1 LRDRTF
7 VDLLPLLACFAV
19 ISLAVALA
27 GMPLN
32 HDCALLLQCGRLVTE
47 GSIPYVDH
55 VESNLHMAQYIHA
68 VPVLLSNALGIHTW
82 ILFPAGVLLLTIASA
97 LSVYGLLGRTGEV
110 LPPGAA
116 ALTACMIPLLSM
128 WVYLQGEFG
137 QREHLFLLVW
147 VPFLL
152 LRLSGRRRG
161 PSWTGFAVLAGFLTG
176 IMMLCKPTFLA
187 LVLLTEGWILFRTGN
202 PRSLIRTE
210 MVAMYCALV
219 LFGLHLVLLPGGPRS
234 PFFTLYLPMLASGYG
249 AYNVQAADLI
259 RHRRAFWAC
268 LTAAMLLAAALR
280 GRTPGRTWLLLQ
292 TLLVA
297 SVLALLSY
305 ILQHKGWQYQ
315 LIPAFGLSLIL
326 LGSSTGVLLDRFVVR
341 SFPRRAASWLAAVLP
356 AGLCAVMAFASA
368 GAAEGRY
375 DTMDDFLRIIEEHS
389 EPGDRIAV
397 LSTCVYPKYPT
408 LEYAGRM
415 TGTRFLSVFPVAVF
429 YRGEPPTGH
438 ERFPYHSTG
447 EQTPEER
454 RFLEE
459 LGSDITTLRPAL
471 VFIDTSPR
479 EQALPLGFRFS
490 DYLDSTGWMDGYMA
504 AYRQLC
510 TLHGFAVYEFTG
522 SSQDRA
528 LQQYD
533 RS

>member
-1 LRDRTF
+1 
-7 VDLLPLLACFAV
+7 VV
-19 ISLAVALA
+19 LA

-32 HDCALLLQCGRLVTE
+32 TDCALLLQCGRLVTE
-47 GSIPYVDH
+47 GSVPYVDH

-68 VPVLLSNALGIHTW
+68 VPVLLSDALGIHTW
-82 ILFPAGVLLLTIASA
+82 TLFPAGVLLLTVGSA

-137 QREHLFLLVW
+137 QREQLFLLVW

-152 LRLSGRRRG
+152 LRMLGRSKGSG
-161 PSWTGFAVLAGFLTG
+161 WTLFAVMAGTLTG

-202 PRSLIRTE
+202 PRSLIRAE
-210 MVAMYCALV
+210 MVAVYCVLV
-219 LFGLHLVLLPGGPRS
+219 LFGLHLVLLPGGLRS
-234 PFFTLYLPMLASGYG
+234 PFFTRYLPMLASGYG
-249 AYNVQAADLI
+249 AYNAPASELI
-259 RHRRAFWAC
+259 LHRRAFWAC

-280 GRTPGRTWLLLQ
+280 GRTPGRTWLLLEA
-292 TLLVA
+292 LLVT
-297 SVLALLSY
+297 SVLALLTY

-315 LIPAFGLSLIL
+315 LIPATGLTLML
-326 LGSSTGVLLDRFVVR
+326 LGSSAGVLLDRFAVR
-341 SFPRRAASWLAAVLP
+341 SFPRRAARWLAAVLP
-356 AGLCAVMAFASA
+356 AGLCAVMAFASV

-375 DTMDDFLRIIEEHS
+375 GTMDDFLGVIEEHS
-389 EPGDRIAV
+389 EPGDRVAV
-397 LSTCVYPKYPT
+397 LATRVYPKYPT

-415 TGTRFLSVFPVAVF
+415 PGTRFLSAFPIAAF
-429 YRGEPPTGH
+429 YRDEPPTGH
-438 ERFPYHSTG
+438 ERFPYHTAG
-447 EQTPEER
+447 ERTAEEN

-459 LGSDITTLRPAL
+459 LGSDINGLRPGL

-490 DYLDSTGWMDGYMA
+490 DYLCSTGWMDVYMTE
-504 AYRQLC
+504 YVQLM
-510 TLHGFAVYEFTG
+510 TLHGFAVYRLGDPGITTPSPG
-522 SSQDRA
+522 S
-528 LQQYD
+528 
-533 RS
+533 